1 MDRFELNEKFF
12 WLFVK
17 NHEFIDYVFAR
28 HKFVPGGLSLWAHNR
43 LGDSDDE
50 FVVSTVVTSCGLY
63 SKLED
68 FKNEYWAYGFPRFD
82 QRPSF
87 GVEYPEFEGIC
98 LEYLKEKDA
107 ELYDF
112 VISRYKKYPIYDH
125 N

>member
-43 LGDSDDE
+43 LGDSDED
-50 FVVSTVVTSCGLY
+50 FVVSTVVTSCGMY

-68 FKNEYWAYGFPRFD
+68 FKNEYWGWGPPRF
-82 QRPSF
+82 R
-87 GVEYPEFEGIC
+87 VEYPEFEGIC